1 MSNNQNV
8 DQFDWVK
15 EGGRAYVRQFAGF
28 GADSLTP
35 VTIEKVSKTRVTAR
49 PESGTLKWTFYV
61 PKYGPVVLTEMGE
74 GSSYR
79 YSSQLIGPQDEAVGR
94 IRAQNR
100 IRNLEITAVKA
111 VADFRTGRTAELAR
125 TAIGALQDFID
136 AKEAE

>member
-15 EGGRAYVRQFAGF
+15 EGGRAYVRQFSGF

-49 PESGTLKWTFYV
+49 PESGNLKWVFFV
-61 PKYGPVVLTEMGE
+61 PKYGTAVLTEMG
-74 GSSYR
+74 GASSYR
-79 YSSQLIGPQDEAVGR
+79 YSSELIGPQDKAVAR
-94 IRAQNR
+94 IKARNR
-100 IRNLEITAVKA
+100 VRNLETTALAA
-111 VADFRTGRTAELAR
+111 VSDFRIGRSIEQAR